1 MIVVGSSDG
10 ISLVA
15 SFVSESESEMR
26 DWMYC
31 DKPMVIG
38 GGPGGADGISLY
50 SCKYL
55 MVSVVMRIT
64 FSSSIASWN

>member
-38 GGPGGADGISLY
+38 GGPGGADGISTL
-50 SCKYL
+50 
-55 MVSVVMRIT
+55 VST
-64 FSSSIASWN
+64 

>member
-15 SFVSESESEMR
+15 SHVSESESEMR

-31 DKPMVIG
+31 DKPIAIG
-38 GGPGGADGISLY
+38 GGPGGAGGI
-50 SCKYL
+50 
-55 MVSVVMRIT
+55 
-64 FSSSIASWN
+64 